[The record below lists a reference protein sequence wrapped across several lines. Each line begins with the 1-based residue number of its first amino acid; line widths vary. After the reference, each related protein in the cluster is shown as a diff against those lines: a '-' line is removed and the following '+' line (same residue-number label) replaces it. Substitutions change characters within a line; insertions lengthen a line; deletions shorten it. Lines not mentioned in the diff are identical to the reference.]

1 MTSEQICDPLSV
13 TELHDFAL
21 KLQDLWGR
29 LTPKEQSF
37 FGRLLAPAADTQDG
51 EVQGYDFGFG
61 FGGIAEALANSG
73 FHVLSLE
80 PHAATP
86 VPSATGGATVGGGT
100 NPPARMS

>member
-1 MTSEQICDPLSV
+1 MTFELTHDATSAVERDAFATQARAWDHANSERTD
-13 TELHDFAL
+13 A
-21 KLQDLWGR
+21 QD
-29 LTPKEQSF
+29 
-37 FGRLLAPAADTQDG
+37 D
-51 EVQGYDFGFG
+51 VQGYDFGFG

-100 NPPARMS
+100 NPSTRMS